1 MISYEAL
8 ENELTFCSYALN
20 LRFDQYFCA
29 ENDEKKNLR
38 VEQLELYDLSN
49 DTSPYGLLV
58 KKYSLNFD
66 ERFLLILALV
76 PHLVPQM
83 LDMFFLNNKTLG
95 RSYTEFGGWQSKS
108 HRGFLPTCETALFV
122 LAGDNLKR
130 RLEVMRLFD
139 HNNVLFKNRILT
151 LEYGAPGEPANSAAI
166 RVSPETLEYI
176 STGTQNKPDYSVHF
190 PAKLIT
196 SKLTW
201 DDLVLN
207 SDVMEDIQQIISWI
221 THSDEIM
228 NKWGMSKNLK
238 SGYRALFYGPP
249 GTGKTL
255 TATLIGSRMNMD
267 VYRVDLSQVVSK
279 YIGETEKN
287 LSGIFDQAESHNW
300 ILFFDEADALFG
312 SRTRT
317 NNANDRAANQE
328 IAYLLQRIEDHP
340 GVVILASNLKSNID
354 DAFAR
359 RFQSLIYFPMPNR
372 DEREHLW
379 NNLFPDKSVL
389 ENNIDFHR
397 LAEKFELSGGAL
409 TNVARYA
416 ILRAIGNNRE
426 KVSYKDIELGISKEL
441 QKEGKSL

>member
-1 MISYEAL
+1 MISYETL
-8 ENELTFCSYALN
+8 ENELAFCNYALN
-20 LRFDQYFCA
+20 LRFEQYFSA
-29 ENDEKKNLR
+29 EDDEKKNLR
-38 VEQLELYDLSN
+38 VEQIELNDLSN
-49 DTSPYGLLV
+49 DNSPYGLLV
-58 KKYSLNFD
+58 KKYSLSFD

-76 PHLVPQM
+76 PHLAPQM
-83 LDMFFLNNKTLG
+83 LDMFFLNNGTLG
-95 RSYTEFGGWQSKS
+95 RPYTEFGGWQSKS

-122 LAGDNLKR
+122 LAGDNLER

-139 HNNVLFKNRILT
+139 YNNVLFKNRILM
-151 LEYGAPGEPANSAAI
+151 LEYGEPGEPANSAALRI
-166 RVSPETLEYI
+166 SPETLEYI
-176 STGTQNKPDYSVHF
+176 LTGSQNKPDYSMHF

-201 DDLVLN
+201 DDLILN
-207 SDVMEDIQQIISWI
+207 NDVMEDIEQIISWI
-221 THSDEIM
+221 SHSDDIM
-228 NKWGMSKNLK
+228 NNWGMSKNIK

-267 VYRVDLSQVVSK
+267 VYRIDLSQVVSK

-287 LSGIFDQAESHNW
+287 LSGIFDQAQSHNW

-312 SRTRT
+312 ARTRT

-328 IAYLLQRIEDHP
+328 IAYLLQRIEDYP

-359 RFQSLIYFPMPNR
+359 RFQSLIYFPMPSCE
-372 DEREHLW
+372 ERIRLW
-379 NNLFPDKSVL
+379 NNLFPEKGVL
-389 ENNIDFHR
+389 EDNLNFDH

-409 TNVARYA
+409 TNVARFA
-416 ILRAIGNNRE
+416 ILRAIGDNR
-426 KVSYKDIELGISKEL
+426 KKISYKDIELGISKEL

>member
-1 MISYEAL
+1 MAFYETL
-8 ENELTFCSYALN
+8 GKELDFCYIALN
-20 LRFDQYFCA
+20 TRFDQYFSA
-29 ENDEKKNLR
+29 ENDEKKNHR
-38 VEQLELYDLSN
+38 VEDIELNDLSN
-49 DTSPYGLLV
+49 DNSPYGLLV
-58 KKYSLNFD
+58 KKHSLNFD

-76 PHLVPQM
+76 PHLAPQM
-83 LDMFFLNNKTLG
+83 LDMFCLNNKNLG
-95 RSYTEFGGWQSKS
+95 RPYTEFGGWQSKS

-122 LAGDNLKR
+122 LAGDDLER
-130 RLEVMRLFD
+130 RLDVMCLFD
-139 HNNVLFKNRILT
+139 NNNVLFKNRILT
-151 LEYGAPGEPANSAAI
+151 LEYGEPGEPANSAAL
-166 RVSPETLEYI
+166 RVTPETLEYI
-176 STGTQNKPDYSVHF
+176 LTGSQNKPDYSMHF

-221 THSDEIM
+221 SHCDTIL
-228 NKWGMSKNLK
+228 NKWGMSKNIK
-238 SGYRALFYGPP
+238 PGYRALFYGPP

-255 TATLIGSRMNMD
+255 TATLIGSRMGMD
-267 VYRVDLSQVVSK
+267 VYRIDLSQVVSK

-312 SRTRT
+312 SRTHA

-328 IAYLLQRIEDHP
+328 IAYLLQRIEDYP

-359 RFQSLIYFPMPNR
+359 RFQSVVYFPMPNSE
-372 DEREHLW
+372 EREHLW

-441 QKEGKSL
+441 QKEGKNL

>member
-1 MISYEAL
+1 MISYETL
-8 ENELTFCSYALN
+8 ENELAFCNYALN
-20 LRFDQYFCA
+20 LRFDQYFSA
-29 ENDEKKNLR
+29 EDDAKKNLR
-38 VEQLELYDLSN
+38 VEQIQLNDLSN
-49 DTSPYGLLV
+49 DNSPYGLLV
-58 KKYSLNFD
+58 KKYSLGFD

-76 PHLVPQM
+76 PHLAPQM
-83 LDMFFLNNKTLG
+83 LDMFFLNNGTLG
-95 RSYTEFGGWQSKS
+95 RPYTEFGGWQSKS

-122 LAGDNLKR
+122 LAGDNLER

-139 HNNVLFKNRILT
+139 NNNVLFKNHILT
-151 LEYGAPGEPANSAAI
+151 LEYGEPGEPANSAALRI
-166 RVSPETLEYI
+166 TPEMLEYI
-176 STGTQNKPDYSVHF
+176 LTGSQNKPDYSMHF

-201 DDLVLN
+201 DDLILN
-207 SDVMEDIQQIISWI
+207 NDVMEDIQQIISWI
-221 THSDEIM
+221 SHSDVILNNWGM
-228 NKWGMSKNLK
+228 NKNIK

-255 TATLIGSRMNMD
+255 TATLIGSKMNMD
-267 VYRVDLSQVVSK
+267 VYRIDLSQVVSK

-312 SRTRT
+312 ARTHT

-359 RFQSLIYFPMPNR
+359 RFQSVIYFPMPNCE
-372 DEREHLW
+372 ERESLW
-379 NNLFPDKSVL
+379 NNLFPEKSVL
-389 ENNIDFHR
+389 EDNIDFHR

-416 ILRAIGNNRE
+416 ILRAIGNNR
-426 KVSYKDIELGISKEL
+426 KKISHKDIELGISKEL

>member
-1 MISYEAL
+1 MISYQTL
-8 ENELTFCSYALN
+8 ENELAFCNYALN
-20 LRFDQYFCA
+20 LRFEQYFSA
-29 ENDEKKNLR
+29 ENDENKNLR
-38 VEQLELYDLSN
+38 VEQIELNDLSN
-49 DTSPYGLLV
+49 DDSPYGLLV
-58 KKYSLNFD
+58 RKYSLSFD

-83 LDMFFLNNKTLG
+83 LDMFFLNNGTLG
-95 RSYTEFGGWQSKS
+95 RPYTEFGGWQSKS

-122 LAGDNLKR
+122 LAGDDLKR

-139 HNNVLFKNRILT
+139 NNNVLFKNRILT
-151 LEYGAPGEPANSAAI
+151 LEYGEPGEPANSAALRI
-166 RVSPETLEYI
+166 SPEMLEYI
-176 STGTQNKPDYSVHF
+176 LTGSRNKPDYSMHF

-201 DDLVLN
+201 DDLILN
-207 SDVMEDIQQIISWI
+207 NDVMEDIQQIISWI
-221 THSDEIM
+221 SHSDTIL
-228 NKWGMSKNLK
+228 NKWGMNKNLK

-255 TATLIGSRMNMD
+255 TATLIGSRMKMD
-267 VYRVDLSQVVSK
+267 VYRIDLSQVVSK

-312 SRTRT
+312 ARTHA

-328 IAYLLQRIEDHP
+328 IAYLLQRIEDFP

-359 RFQSLIYFPMPNR
+359 RFQSLIYFPMPNCE
-372 DEREHLW
+372 ERARLW
-379 NNLFPDKSVL
+379 NNLFPEKSIL
-389 ENNIDFHR
+389 EDSIDFQR
-397 LAEKFELSGGAL
+397 IAEKFELSGGAL
-409 TNVARYA
+409 TNVARFA
-416 ILRAIGNNRE
+416 ILRAIGDNRG
-426 KVSYKDIELGISKEL
+426 KISYKDIEIGVSKEL

>member
-1 MISYEAL
+1 MISYETL
-8 ENELTFCSYALN
+8 ENELAFCNYALN
-20 LRFDQYFCA
+20 LRFDQYCSA
-29 ENDEKKNLR
+29 EDDPKKQLR
-38 VEQLELYDLSN
+38 IEQIKLNDLSN
-49 DTSPYGLLV
+49 DNSPYGLLV
-58 KKYSLNFD
+58 KKYSLSFD

-76 PHLVPQM
+76 PHLAPQM
-83 LDMFFLNNKTLG
+83 LDLFFLNNGNLG
-95 RSYTEFGGWQSKS
+95 RPYTEFGGWQSKS

-122 LAGDNLKR
+122 LAGDNLER

-139 HNNVLFKNRILT
+139 NNNVLFKNRILT
-151 LEYGAPGEPANSAAI
+151 LEYGEPGEPANSAALRI
-166 RVSPETLEYI
+166 SPEMLEYI
-176 STGTQNKPDYSVHF
+176 LTGSQNKPDYSMHF

-201 DDLVLN
+201 DDLILN
-207 SDVMEDIQQIISWI
+207 NDVMEDIQQIISWI
-221 THSDEIM
+221 SHSDTIL
-228 NKWGMSKNLK
+228 NNWGMSKNIK

-255 TATLIGSRMNMD
+255 TATLIGSKMNMD
-267 VYRVDLSQVVSK
+267 VYRIDLSQVVSK

-312 SRTRT
+312 ARTHT

-359 RFQSLIYFPMPNR
+359 RFQSVIYFPMPNCE
-372 DEREHLW
+372 ERLHLW
-379 NNLFPDKSVL
+379 NNLFPEKSVL
-389 ENNIDFHR
+389 DDGLDFRR

-416 ILRAIGNNRE
+416 ILRAIGNNR
-426 KVSYKDIELGISKEL
+426 KKISYKDIELGISKEL

>member
-1 MISYEAL
+1 MISYETL
-8 ENELTFCSYALN
+8 ENELAFCNYALN
-20 LRFDQYFCA
+20 LRFDQYFSA
-29 ENDEKKNLR
+29 EDDPKKQLR
-38 VEQLELYDLSN
+38 VEQIRLNDLSN
-49 DTSPYGLLV
+49 DNSPYGLLV
-58 KKYSLNFD
+58 RKYSLSFD

-76 PHLVPQM
+76 PHLAPQM
-83 LDMFFLNNKTLG
+83 LDMFFLNNGNLG
-95 RSYTEFGGWQSKS
+95 RPYTEFGGWQSKS

-122 LAGDNLKR
+122 LAGDNLER

-139 HNNVLFKNRILT
+139 NNNVLFKNRILI
-151 LEYGAPGEPANSAAI
+151 LEYGEPGEPANSAALRI
-166 RVSPETLEYI
+166 SPEMLEYI
-176 STGTQNKPDYSVHF
+176 LTGSQNKPDYSMHF

-201 DDLVLN
+201 DDLILN
-207 SDVMEDIQQIISWI
+207 NDVMEDIQQIISWI
-221 THSDEIM
+221 SHSDAIL
-228 NKWGMSKNLK
+228 NHWGMSKNIK

-255 TATLIGSRMNMD
+255 TATLIGSKMNMD
-267 VYRVDLSQVVSK
+267 VYRIDLSQVVSK

-312 SRTRT
+312 ARTHT

-359 RFQSLIYFPMPNR
+359 RFQSVIYFPMPNCE
-372 DEREHLW
+372 ERLHLW
-379 NNLFPDKSVL
+379 NNLFPEKSVL
-389 ENNIDFHR
+389 DDGLDFRR

-416 ILRAIGNNRE
+416 ILRAIGNNR
-426 KVSYKDIELGISKEL
+426 KKISYKDIELGISKEL